1 LHREGKKYP
10 NLWHFLH
17 MDDPRSVSPN
27 SIMPVYP
34 WLQNQTLDLATTP
47 VKINALRKIGVPYDP
62 GYEFKANDDLMKQAK
77 EIGDDLRKQGID
89 VNNDNEIIALIAYL
103 QRLGTDIKQMNKT
116 ENKLIP

>member
-1 LHREGKKYP
+1 
-10 NLWHFLH
+10 
-17 MDDPRSVSPN
+17 
-27 SIMPVYP
+27 
-34 WLQNQTLDLATTP
+34 
-47 VKINALRKIGVPYDP
+47 
-62 GYEFKANDDLMKQAK
+62 MKQAK